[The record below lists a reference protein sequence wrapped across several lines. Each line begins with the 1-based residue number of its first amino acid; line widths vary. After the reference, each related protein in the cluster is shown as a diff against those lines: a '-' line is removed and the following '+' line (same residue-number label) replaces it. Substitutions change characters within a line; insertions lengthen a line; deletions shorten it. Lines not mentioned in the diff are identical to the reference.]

1 MNDKEL
7 LVERLKAEGF
17 AKSAEK
23 VQNEPEQ
30 KNAEMKRTTPGVYN
44 TRESE

>member
-23 VQNEPEQ
+23 VQNEPE